1 MSKES
6 LLLLPGLMCDETVW
20 IPLLEDLSK
29 THDCTVVDHGRAD
42 SLSVMA
48 KNILRQA
55 PNKFALAGHSMGG
68 RIAIEVIRQAPERVS
83 RVALMNTGYLPRPD
97 SEVGAK
103 EMQTRY
109 ELLKIAIDQ
118 GVEAMART
126 WVKGMVAPARLSDEP
141 FIQRIIDN
149 VAYRSH
155 GWAVRELK
163 SHFGGEEDLSKS
175 DNKAVKRIIKEA
187 SRPHNSMPGMPQNQG
202 MLWGPPQ
209 YTSPPMMGMN
219 MPPQYFH
226 PPQQMQGSAPPVC
239 YRCNQPGHIARS
251 CTSGMRNPNS
261 FQGEGEEVVTDHLMG
276 DLSRKERKVECV

>member
-97 SEVGAK
+97 SEVGTK

-141 FIQRIIDN
+141 FIQRIIDMFK
-149 VAYRSH
+149 
-155 GWAVRELK
+155 LK
-163 SHFGGEEDLSKS
+163 SVDIFKHQIAALLNRPDGTPVLKTLSLPTLVLCTEFDSWSPVKQHRDMADLMSKQPTWCEIS
-175 DNKAVKRIIKEA
+175 CAGHMCTMEAPQAVAKAMTDWL
-187 SRPHNSMPGMPQNQG
+187 NS
-202 MLWGPPQ
+202 
-209 YTSPPMMGMN
+209 
-219 MPPQYFH
+219 
-226 PPQQMQGSAPPVC
+226 
-239 YRCNQPGHIARS
+239 
-251 CTSGMRNPNS
+251 PN
-261 FQGEGEEVVTDHLMG
+261 T
-276 DLSRKERKVECV
+276 

>member
-118 GVEAMART
+118 GVEAMA
-126 WVKGMVAPARLSDEP
+126 K
-141 FIQRIIDN
+141 
-149 VAYRSH
+149 
-155 GWAVRELK
+155 K
-163 SHFGGEEDLSKS
+163 SIAGFQG
-175 DNKAVKRIIKEA
+175 KAGA
-187 SRPHNSMPGMPQNQG
+187 
-202 MLWGPPQ
+202 
-209 YTSPPMMGMN
+209 
-219 MPPQYFH
+219 MPPK
-226 PPQQMQGSAPPVC
+226 GGNA
-239 YRCNQPGHIARS
+239 
-251 CTSGMRNPNS
+251 TL
-261 FQGEGEEVVTDHLMG
+261 TDEAITNAVAFMV
-276 DLSRKERKVECV
+276 DKSK